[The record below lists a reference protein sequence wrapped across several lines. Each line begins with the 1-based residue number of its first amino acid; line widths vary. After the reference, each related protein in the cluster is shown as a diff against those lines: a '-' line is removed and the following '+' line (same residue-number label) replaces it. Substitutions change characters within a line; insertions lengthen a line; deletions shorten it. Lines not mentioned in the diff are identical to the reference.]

1 MLNGSSTLSS
11 SISSSSTLVVTE
23 ALVWH
28 FTTHAGTLMLRTI
41 SIVIDV
47 TNLEILLTLCNYL
60 FVPFIQQV

>member
-23 ALVWH
+23 AFVWH
-28 FTTHAGTLMLRTI
+28 FATHAGTLMLRTI

-47 TNLEILLTLCNYL
+47 TNLEIL
-60 FVPFIQQV
+60 